1 MQFEANPQQ
10 LTSAARRSRLGLPG
24 RRELLHRV
32 LRRVAT
38 CGTLSVEFSDGRR
51 EIYGDGHQPVSAIAL
66 ATPEAERELLMNP
79 GLRLGELFMD
89 GRLEIREGSVYDL
102 LHILMKGRAEGRL
115 PGPIRAL
122 AQASARLRPDRL
134 NDTRRARANVAH
146 HYDLDG
152 RLYGLFLDEERQYSC
167 GYFERPDMTLE
178 EAQRA
183 KMARI
188 ARKLAPRPG
197 QTALDIGC
205 GWGGLALYLA
215 REKGLGVTG
224 ITLSEE
230 QLAVAR
236 KRAADENLDGSVRFA
251 PEDYRLIRG
260 RFDRIVSVGMLEHVG
275 RRALGAYFAKVAE
288 LLKSDGVALVHS
300 IGGYTPPGP
309 TNPWITKYIFPG
321 GYIPA
326 LSEAL
331 AAVER
336 SGLLIADVEI
346 WRLHYAETLRHWRR
360 RFLANRETARALYDE
375 RFCRMWEFYLASS
388 EVSFRVAGNMVFQ
401 LLLVKDRTALP
412 QTRAYMEPA
421 SAGG

>member
-1 MQFEANPQQ
+1 MQFENRPEQSA
-10 LTSAARRSRLGLPG
+10 SAARRGRLGLPG
-24 RRELLHRV
+24 TRELLHRV
-32 LRRVAT
+32 LRRVAAS
-38 CGTLSVEFSDGRR
+38 GTLAVEFADGRR
-51 EIYGDGHQPVSAIAL
+51 ETYGDGDRPVSGIAL
-66 ATPEAERELLMNP
+66 TTPEAERELLLNP

-102 LHILMKGRAEGRL
+102 LHILMKGRAENRL
-115 PGPIRAL
+115 PRPVRAL
-122 AQASARLRPDRL
+122 SQASARLRPDRL
-134 NDTRRARANVAH
+134 NDLRRARANVAH

-152 RLYGLFLDEERQYSC
+152 RLYDLFLDEERQYSC

-183 KMARI
+183 KIARI

-197 QTALDIGC
+197 QTALDIGS
-205 GWGGLALYLA
+205 GWGGLALHLA
-215 REKGLGVTG
+215 REKGLKVTG

-230 QLAVAR
+230 QLAVSR
-236 KRAADENLDGSVRFA
+236 KRAAEEGLEDRVRFE
-251 PEDYRLIRG
+251 PEDYRRVEG
-260 RFDRIVSVGMLEHVG
+260 QFDRIVSVGMLEHVG
-275 RRALGAYFAKVAE
+275 RRFLGAYFARVAE
-288 LLKSDGVALVHS
+288 LLKKDGVALVHS

-309 TNPWITKYIFPG
+309 TNPWMTKYIFPG

-346 WRLHYAETLRHWRR
+346 WRLHYAETLKNWRR
-360 RFLANRETARALYDE
+360 RFMANREAARALYDE

-388 EVSFRVAGNMVFQ
+388 EASFRVAGNMVFQ

-412 QTRAYMEPA
+412 QTRTYMEAGA
-421 SAGG
+421 SA